1 MSKTVVFIELIKNPK
16 YLISWQVLK
25 VDFSGCITKPSFDKS
40 KSNLRNDVT
49 TETMCTVHGD
59 KVIKVT
65 GN

>member
-1 MSKTVVFIELIKNPK
+1 MSKTVIFIELIKNPK

-40 KSNLRNDVT
+40 NLWNDVT

-65 GN
+65 DN